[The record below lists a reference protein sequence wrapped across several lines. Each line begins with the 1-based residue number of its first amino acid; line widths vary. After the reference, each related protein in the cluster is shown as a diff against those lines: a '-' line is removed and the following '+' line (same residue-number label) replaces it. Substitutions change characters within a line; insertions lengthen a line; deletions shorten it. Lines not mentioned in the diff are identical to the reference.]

1 MYRYDDIV
9 WIEQIFYIPY
19 YYTRIRAREEQ
30 GKRHH
35 PAAFAASPTLTITT
49 SAKTSTIYPTK
60 DSEGNYVAT
69 VTVGIEAYTG
79 DLNAE
84 ETTLTLNK
92 LEQTTLPKNT
102 AVIVRSKKSTGNFTF
117 DFSAENSSAL
127 LSTNS
132 LQGETEETAFTALA
146 ETGKTVL
153 TLGIKDGVVAFRKPA
168 ATSLKANRVYLQ
180 VTTPSEGSSAKSVS
194 MVINEGETNGITEV
208 RAEKA
213 DSNTPLYYLQRSRL
227 LLLG

>member
-1 MYRYDDIV
+1 M
-9 WIEQIFYIPY
+9 
-19 YYTRIRAREEQ
+19 
-30 GKRHH
+30 
-35 PAAFAASPTLTITT
+35 
-49 SAKTSTIYPTK
+49 
-60 DSEGNYVAT
+60 
-69 VTVGIEAYTG
+69 
-79 DLNAE
+79 
-84 ETTLTLNK
+84 
-92 LEQTTLPKNT
+92 
-102 AVIVRSKKSTGNFTF
+102 
-117 DFSAENSSAL
+117 
-127 LSTNS
+127 
-132 LQGETEETAFTALA
+132 
-146 ETGKTVL
+146 L